1 MKTLSENL
9 EQLAPDF
16 KDLFEKEERQ
26 TEFLNQIISKDKF
39 KNVAQGILTGLIY
52 TVGSIVGLALL
63 SPLAT
68 IVQSL
73 AFTVAIY
80 FALRTYGAWDNEELR
95 IENGIKALSATAFCL
110 LPSLLSWAPIAL
122 IGLMLYRTFPEQFNE
137 AAKAVKPGVD
147 KLCENFNSFFKPP
160 TALGDVENAVK
171 SVFGQ

>member
-9 EQLAPDF
+9 EQLGLDF
-16 KDLFEKEERQ
+16 KNLFETPESR
-26 TEFLNQIISKDKF
+26 TDFLNQIISTNNF
-39 KNVAQGILTGLIY
+39 KNLAQGILTGLIY

-68 IVQSL
+68 IVQGL

-80 FALRTYGAWDNEELR
+80 FALRTYGADNEEQR
-95 IENGIKALSATAFCL
+95 IDYGIKALSATAFCL
-110 LPSLLSWAPIAL
+110 LPSLLSLAPIAL

-147 KLCENFNSFFKPP
+147 KLCENFSSFFKPP

-171 SVFGQ
+171 SVFGK